1 MMRKYEEE
9 IFSEV
14 LYLHISKLLITGT
27 FHQNMSNYMRE
38 QDKSSGKSSLFGVK
52 INRRKKIYSN
62 ISNYKK

>member
-27 FHQNMSNYMRE
+27 FH
-38 QDKSSGKSSLFGVK
+38 
-52 INRRKKIYSN
+52 
-62 ISNYKK
+62 